1 MTDDVMPE
9 GRRIEVGGLSMYV
22 VDEGE
27 GEAVVLLHGFP
38 DTSDMWRHQVPA
50 LLEAGYRVVAP
61 DLRGR
66 GRTDRPEEVE
76 AYLLGAHVGDVTG
89 LMDVLDIDRAH
100 VVGHD
105 WGAPVG
111 WMLASFIPERVR
123 SLVAVSVGHPAF
135 FLRPS
140 IRQIARFWYIMLFQF
155 AVAEEIITRDDWQ
168 FLRAWGA
175 TSPDRDR
182 YVEDLARPGALVA
195 GLNWYRA
202 NLPPEIFVSDEIDYP
217 RITCPVMGVYGA
229 GDMALTEEPM
239 TASAELVEGDWR
251 YERFDDCGHW
261 LTLEAPERFNSLL
274 LDFIGG

>member
-1 MTDDVMPE
+1 MPE
-9 GRRIEVGGLSMYV
+9 GRRVEVGDISMYV

-27 GEAVVLLHGFP
+27 GDAVFLLHGFP
-38 DTSDMWRHQVPA
+38 DTSELWRHQLPA
-50 LLEAGYRVVAP
+50 LQDAGYRVVAP

-66 GRTDRPEEVE
+66 GRTDRPEKVD
-76 AYLLGAHVGDVTG
+76 AYLLGALVGDVTG
-89 LMDVLDIDRAH
+89 LMDVLQIERAH

-111 WMLASFIPERVR
+111 WMLASFEPERTL

-135 FLRPS
+135 FNRPS
-140 IRQIARFWYIMLFQF
+140 IQQIARFWYILLFQF
-155 AVAEEIITRDDWQ
+155 IGVAEEVITRDDWQ

-182 YVEDLARPGALVA
+182 YVEDLARPGALEA

-202 NLPPEIFVSDEIDYP
+202 NLPPEIFISDGIDYP
-217 RITCPVMGVYGA
+217 TITCPVMGVYGT
-229 GDMALTEEPM
+229 GDMALTEDPM
-239 TASAELVEGDWR
+239 RASGEFVGGDWR

-261 LTLEAPERFNSLL
+261 VMLEDPERFNSLL
-274 LDFIGG
+274 LDFIAG

>member
-1 MTDDVMPE
+1 MPE
-9 GRRIEVGGLSMYV
+9 GRRVEVGDISMYV

-27 GEAVVLLHGFP
+27 GDAVFLLHGFP
-38 DTSDMWRHQVPA
+38 DTSELWRHQLPA
-50 LLEAGYRVVAP
+50 LQDAGYRVVAP

-66 GRTDRPEEVE
+66 GRSDRPERVD
-76 AYLLGAHVGDVTG
+76 AYLLGALVGDVTG
-89 LMDVLDIDRAH
+89 LMDVLQIERAH

-111 WMLASFIPERVR
+111 WMLASFEPERVL

-135 FLRPS
+135 FNRPS
-140 IRQIARFWYIMLFQF
+140 IQQIARFWYILLFQF
-155 AVAEEIITRDDWQ
+155 IGVAEEVITRDDWQ

-182 YVEDLARPGALVA
+182 YVEDLARPGALEA

-202 NLPPEIFVSDEIDYP
+202 NLPPEIFISDGIDYP
-217 RITCPVMGVYGA
+217 TITCPVMGVYGT
-229 GDMALTEEPM
+229 GDMALTEDPM
-239 TASAELVEGDWR
+239 RGSGEFVAGDWR

-261 LTLEAPERFNSLL
+261 LMLEDPEGFNSLL
-274 LDFIGG
+274 LDFIAG